1 MNCRQ
6 RERAERAETE
16 LRTAHEMR
24 KALADKVTAQQAVQQ
39 CRIRVLEDQVEKRE
53 TSRCAIL
60 ELERH
65 IEAMAEEMQDKEE
78 VQERTMREIDRLDE
92 CVRCAQ
98 ASLELA
104 KVSVLETGW
113 RAEMEKEEESRRLVQ
128 ERAMVDA
135 QNSADRMRLLQAVS
149 DLESALV

>member
-1 MNCRQ
+1 
-6 RERAERAETE
+6 
-16 LRTAHEMR
+16 
-24 KALADKVTAQQAVQQ
+24 
-39 CRIRVLEDQVEKRE
+39 
-53 TSRCAIL
+53 
-60 ELERH
+60 
-65 IEAMAEEMQDKEE
+65 
-78 VQERTMREIDRLDE
+78 MREIDRLDE